1 MARRPHSG
9 APRGPLVDR
18 DAERAVVRARV
29 DALRTGAGGTL
40 LVTGEAGIG
49 KSRLLGEV
57 VDAAAA
63 AGLPALTGRAVA
75 GGGAY
80 RPLAEALAR
89 PMRAGPWPDTPRLRP
104 FRAALARLVPGAVA
118 DGSPSGPVPDP
129 AVVLGEGVLALLAA
143 VHGDRG
149 GVLVLDDLH
158 WADADTLD
166 LLGYLAGAVVGAPVL
181 LALSARDDEGGGAVR
196 ALAAHPDVTVLALA
210 RLGADAVARLAAR
223 RGGPHEPAAL
233 EELVRRAEGLPFL
246 VEELLAEGSAALP
259 PSWAELVA
267 RRLDALPDGARTVLD
282 AAAVTPG
289 DPDHHLLA
297 AATGTDAATVSTA
310 LRAGVTTG
318 LLVAADGRLTWRH
331 ALTRDAV
338 LAALLPPDRAAVAG
352 RVAAALEARG
362 LPGDREAAAARH
374 ADAGDHRRATG
385 LLLDLARRDA
395 DRGALRH
402 ADELL
407 LRAADLGAEPGAV
420 AAERVRVLTLRG
432 EAAGALAVG
441 DAALTEG
448 AAAGDEHAELCLR
461 LARAA
466 VLGGRW
472 AEAEERLARAA
483 RPHDPRSLVLAAD
496 AAFGAGDTAA
506 AVPRAR
512 AAVRAAEDVLATG
525 RPDAAATLCEAL
537 LALAR
542 CAMVDDDLDG
552 TALVIRAVQVAAEH
566 GLTPW
571 RVEALFALGARR
583 MSAGDARATDLALV
597 RDLAEQH
604 GMLGRAAQA
613 DMLRADAALDVDGPH
628 AALAILRPAIEQ
640 LARLRLTALQGMA
653 ELFAAA
659 CTALAG
665 DRAGADALLAAARTR
680 PDVPAE
686 VAVLGPLVPALT
698 ALLAHD
704 LPRASAL
711 ADRAVPAAL
720 AHRSAAPVPYYGL
733 WPLLRAAVGDR
744 DAEARERLRGHH
756 VLLAVPN
763 RAALVYADAIA
774 AGRAGRGAEA
784 AALAD
789 RAARAL
795 VHVPWW
801 HRLLRTVVLDAA
813 VRDGWGDPVP
823 ALRADLAVHEQ
834 GSDAGSRALARTC
847 RDLLR
852 AAGAPTRRPAD
863 PVPPD
868 LRRLGVTARESEV
881 LALVTEHLSNADIAA
896 RLHLSTR
903 TVESH
908 VARLLAKT
916 GTTDRGRLRT
926 WAHERTTVVP

>member
-1 MARRPHSG
+1 MAT
-9 APRGPLVDR
+9 PRLPLIGR
-18 DAERAVVRARV
+18 EAERAAVRARV
-29 DALRTGAGGTL
+29 DALRAGTGGTL
-40 LVTGEAGIG
+40 LLTGEAGIG

-57 VDAAAA
+57 ADAVAG
-63 AGLPALTGRAVA
+63 AGLPVLSGRAVA

-80 RPLAEALAR
+80 RPITEALAPPLR
-89 PMRAGPWPDTPRLRP
+89 TGPLPDTPRLRP
-104 FRAALARLVPGAVA
+104 FRAALARLVPGAAAGNV
-118 DGSPSGPVPDP
+118 PSGPVPDP
-129 AVVLGEGVLALLAA
+129 AVVLGEGVLALLTA

-149 GVLVLDDLH
+149 VVLVLDDLH

-166 LLGYLAGAVVGAPVL
+166 LLGYLAGAVVRAPVL
-181 LALSARDDEGGGAVR
+181 LALAARDDEGDGTVGA
-196 ALAAHPDVTVLALA
+196 LTAHPDVTVRRLA
-210 RLGADAVARLAAR
+210 RLDADAVARLAAR
-223 RGGPHEPAAL
+223 RDGPREPGVL
-233 EELVRRAEGLPFL
+233 RELVHRSEGLPFL
-246 VEELLAEGSAALP
+246 VEELLAEGPATLP
-259 PSWAELVA
+259 PNWTGLVA
-267 RRLDALPDGARTVLD
+267 RRLDALPDVGRAVVE
-282 AAAVTPG
+282 AAAVAPG
-289 DPDHHLLA
+289 DPDHRLLA
-297 AATGTDAATVSTA
+297 AATGTDASTVAAA
-310 LRAGVTTG
+310 LRAGVTAG
-318 LLVAADGRLTWRH
+318 LLVAVDGRLTWRH

-338 LAALLPPDRAAVAG
+338 LAALLPPERAALAGHVAD
-352 RVAAALEARG
+352 ALEARDR
-362 LPGDREAAAARH
+362 PGDREAAAARY
-374 ADAGDHRRATG
+374 ADAGDPRRATA

-395 DRGALRH
+395 DRGALGH

-407 LRAADLGAEPGAV
+407 VRAAALGAEPGAV

-432 EAAGALAVG
+432 EAAAALAVG
-441 DAALTEG
+441 DAALGSG
-448 AAAGDEHAELCLR
+448 AVTGAEHAELCLR
-461 LARAA
+461 LARTA

-496 AAFGAGDTAA
+496 AAFGAGDVTV

-512 AAVRAAEDVLATG
+512 AAVRAAEDALVA
-525 RPDAAATLCEAL
+525 RHPDAAATLCEAL
-537 LALAR
+537 LVLAR
-542 CAMVDDDLDG
+542 CAMTDDDLDG
-552 TALVIRAVQVAAEH
+552 PALATRAAQVAGEH
-566 GLTPW
+566 GLAPW
-571 RVEALFALGARR
+571 RVEALFVLGAQRL
-583 MSAGDARATDLALV
+583 SAGDSRATDLAHV
-597 RDLAEQH
+597 RDLAERH
-604 GMLGRAAQA
+604 GMPGRAAQA
-613 DMLRADAALDVDGPH
+613 DMLRADAALDVDGPR
-628 AALAILRPAIEQ
+628 AALAILLPAAEQ
-640 LARLRLTALQGMA
+640 LGRLRLTSLQGMA

-665 DRAGADALLAAARTR
+665 DRAGAEALLAAAGTR
-680 PDVPAE
+680 ADVPTE
-686 VAVLGPLVPALT
+686 VALLGPLVPALT

-704 LPRASAL
+704 LPRAAAL

-744 DAEARERLRGHH
+744 DAEARDLLRGHH

-763 RAALVYADAIA
+763 RGALTYADAVA

-789 RAARAL
+789 RAAHDL
-795 VHVPWW
+795 EHVPWW

-823 ALRADLAVHEQ
+823 ALRADLAVHER
-834 GSDAGSRALARTC
+834 GDDAGARALARTC

-868 LRRLGVTARESEV
+868 LRRLGVTAREAEV
-881 LALVTEHLSNADIAA
+881 LALVTEHLGNADIAA

-916 GTTDRGRLRT
+916 GTTDRARLRT
-926 WAHERTTVVP
+926 WAQRAAVVP